1 MNQIRKRLMS
11 LWLTT
16 LLSCFVL
23 SCASTRV
30 ADDISAY
37 EPKIRALMAKIKA
50 DPANA
55 SALLDLGVIYFQ
67 TRDYTTAEEYLKKAF
82 VEKPLDSKTAFYL
95 GMTLEFQ
102 NKIELALLFHEKHKE
117 APRLSPYRRLM
128 AGRYHRLIND
138 LARQEIRALLQQ
150 EQQLSEARMSPQA
163 VAVFPLR
170 YLGQD
175 QKFAPLGKS
184 LSEMLITDLGKVSQL
199 KLLERI
205 RLQTLLDEMALAKS
219 DFFDQSTAPRF
230 GKLLGAGRIIGGS
243 FNVTGKEQLQADV
256 VSWDVINRNFPV
268 AATESAV
275 LKNIFRLE
283 KTLAFS
289 IIAGLGIELTPEE
302 REKIQFIPTQNLQ
315 AFLAYS
321 RGLEKEDAGDFKAA
335 AGFYQQALKLDPNF
349 GAATAKAEATE
360 GLSAAGGSKESVTA
374 VAQTI
379 DSPTPTDTPI
389 GASDLVADRLQNL
402 GVNTGSNFVPGQDT
416 RKPTEEAN
424 KAYGDLPKPPA
435 PPRRQ

>member
-1 MNQIRKRLMS
+1 MNKIGKLCTS
-11 LWLTT
+11 A
-16 LLSCFVL
+16 LLSAFCVFL
-23 SCASTRV
+23 WFACASVRFV
-30 ADDISAY
+30 DDVSAY
-37 EPKIRALMAKIKA
+37 EPKIRALMEKIKA

-55 SALLDLGVIYFQ
+55 QALLDLGVIYFR
-67 TRDYTTAEEYLKKAF
+67 TRDYATAEEYLKKAF
-82 VEKPLDSKTAFYL
+82 VAKPLDPKTAFYL

-102 NKIELALLFHEKHKE
+102 NKIQLALLFYDKHKD

-128 AGRYHRLIND
+128 AGRYHRLLND
-138 LARQEIRALLQQ
+138 LTRQEVRALLQQ
-150 EQQLSEARMSPQA
+150 EQLLSEARMSPQA

-175 QKFAPLGKS
+175 QRFAPLGKG
-184 LSEMLITDLGKVSQL
+184 LSEMLITDLGKVGQL

-205 RLQTLLDEMALAKS
+205 RLQTLLDEMALVKA

-230 GKLLGAGRIIGGS
+230 GKLLGAGRIIGGTY
-243 FNVTGKEQLQADV
+243 NVTGKDQLQTDLL
-256 VSWDVINRNFPV
+256 SWDVINRNFPA

-275 LKNIFRLE
+275 LQNIFRLE
-283 KTLAFS
+283 KTLVFN

-302 REKIQFIPTQNLQ
+302 REKIQFVPTQNLQ

-321 RGLEKEDAGDFKAA
+321 RGLEEEDAGRFDAA

-349 GAATAKAEATE
+349 GAAVTKAEVAQ
-360 GLSAAGGSKESVTA
+360 GLSAAGGSKESA
-374 VAQTI
+374 VVAAQAV
-379 DSPTPTDTPI
+379 DSPTPTT
-389 GASDLVADRLQNL
+389 STSSLVTDRLQNL
-402 GVNTGSNFVPGQDT
+402 GVNTGSNFVPGQDN

-424 KAYGDLPKPPA
+424 KAYGDLSKPPA

>member
-175 QKFAPLGKS
+175 QKFAPLGKG
-184 LSEMLITDLGKVSQL
+184 LSEMLITDLGKVGQL

-268 AATESAV
+268 AATESGV

-283 KTLAFS
+283 KSLAFS

-302 REKIQFIPTQNLQ
+302 QEKIQFIPTQNLQ

>member
-1 MNQIRKRLMS
+1 LAGFGPASFSPALRCDSSKTLLLIKIKSTYQNQIN
-11 LWLTT
+11 
-16 LLSCFVL
+16 
-23 SCASTRV
+23 
-30 ADDISAY
+30 
-37 EPKIRALMAKIKA
+37 ALVAKIKA
-50 DPANA
+50 DSTDAQ
-55 SALLDLGVIYFQ
+55 ALCDLGVIYFQ
-67 TRDYTTAEEYLKKAF
+67 TRNYTTAEEYLTKAF
-82 VEKPLDSKTAFYL
+82 VEKPLDPKTAFYL
-95 GMTLEFQ
+95 GMSLEFQ
-102 NKIELALLFHEKHKE
+102 DKSQLALRFYERYKD
-117 APRLSPYRRLM
+117 AARLSPYRRLM
-128 AGRYHRLIND
+128 AGRYQQLTFD
-138 LARQEIRALLQQ
+138 LTRQEIRELLQQ

-170 YLGQD
+170 YLGED
-175 QKFAPLGKS
+175 QKFAPLGKG

-230 GKLLGAGRIIGGS
+230 GKLLGAGRIIAGTY
-243 FNVTGKEQLQADV
+243 NVTGKDQLQTDLL
-256 VSWDVINRNFPV
+256 SWDVINRNFPA

-275 LKNIFRLE
+275 LQNIFRLE
-283 KTLAFS
+283 KALVFT

-335 AGFYQQALKLDPNF
+335 AGFYQQALKRDPNF
-349 GAATAKAEATE
+349 GAAVTKAEVAE
-360 GLSAAGGSKESVTA
+360 GLSASGGSKENATV

-379 DSPTPTDTPI
+379 DPPTPTDTPAI
-389 GASDLVADRLQNL
+389 TSDLVTDRLQNL

-416 RKPTEEAN
+416 RKPAEEAN

-435 PPRRQ
+435 PPPRQ